1 MQNLRRKYPQAI
13 KKQDVDAIIHVRQA
27 EKHLQDMKRASC
39 RYIDLKKSICNS
51 EYQGSVDTSA
61 AKRVSATEHIKVLQI
76 HQLPKE
82 HLRQQINTGYRY
94 IRFQKS
100 KSPHCSIYFNYD
112 TPKSKK
118 KTMQSGELE
127 AGLPDEAEQESI
139 VFFLALRL
147 S

>member
-82 HLRQQINTGYRY
+82 HLRQQIIPGYRY

-100 KSPHCSIYFNYD
+100 KSLIAPLISITVHLQERKDYAI
-112 TPKSKK
+112 
-118 KTMQSGELE
+118 QRIGV
-127 AGLPDEAEQESI
+127 GLARRS
-139 VFFLALRL
+139 
-147 S
+147 